1 MLQAVGMMIDPI
13 TKYRSKIWDEGE
25 LGARK
30 EWK

>member
-1 MLQAVGMMIDPI
+1 MMIDPI
-13 TKYRSKIWDEGE
+13 TKFRSEIWDEGE